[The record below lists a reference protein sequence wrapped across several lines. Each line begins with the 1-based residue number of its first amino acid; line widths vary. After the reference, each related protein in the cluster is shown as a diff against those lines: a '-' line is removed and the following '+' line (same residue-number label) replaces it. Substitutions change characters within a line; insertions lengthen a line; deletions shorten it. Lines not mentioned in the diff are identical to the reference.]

1 MGIYKD
7 SGWNGKSLWAG
18 RKQIH
23 SGSDRVSVCVCDAG
37 ENEKR
42 IYFWEQIGAVSM
54 SDKGEWKSVMIIWNV
69 DIMSGVV
76 E

>member
-1 MGIYKD
+1 MGKVYGLVENRYIVEVI
-7 SGWNGKSLWAG
+7 GL
-18 RKQIH
+18 
-23 SGSDRVSVCVCDAG
+23 VCVCDAG

-69 DIMSGVV
+69 DIMSGDV